1 MPPVHFHIGCISEK
15 LPYLFEN
22 AKHWLVTAAI
32 LDAREKSVLW
42 GYPFSMISS
51 NENLFPRDKELA

>member
-32 LDAREKSVLW
+32 LDAREKSVLL
-42 GYPFSMISS
+42 GISIFHDILQREFVS
-51 NENLFPRDKELA
+51 TG